1 MQWIISFWYQLSE
14 LEHGSHNN
22 IPCMDIV
29 PYVVERCYNAAQ
41 HNDIVHIITGT
52 EAEYQ
57 SEAELT

>member
-29 PYVVERCYNAAQ
+29 PYIVERCYNAAQ
-41 HNDIVHIITGT
+41 HNMILYTSL
-52 EAEYQ
+52 Q
-57 SEAELT
+57 ELRQNINQRLN